1 MEEAA
6 VAQID
11 AYVVVFAIQSEK
23 HKVAGLQRLAGDGA
37 ADAGLR
43 LGGAGQRQPEGVSED
58 THDQPRAVDAPVV
71 EAAPTV
77 GRALPALQL
86 GQQTRLHVGVAGRRR
101 RRRGGRATAD
111 ERQPAQK

>member
-77 GRALPALQL
+77 RGPFPALQL
-86 GQQTRLHVGVAGRRR
+86 GQQTRAHVGFGGGRRR
-101 RRRGGRATAD
+101 RGSGRATAD